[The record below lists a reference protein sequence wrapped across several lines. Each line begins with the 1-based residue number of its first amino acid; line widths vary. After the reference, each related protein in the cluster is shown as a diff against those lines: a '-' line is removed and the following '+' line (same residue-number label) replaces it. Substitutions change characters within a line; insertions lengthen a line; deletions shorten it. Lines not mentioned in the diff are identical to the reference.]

1 LNTGQ
6 HEKLNR
12 LLPAD
17 LTVPVDV
24 RHVKQLVVDHAFSL
38 RLGHVRRCRRAAP
51 HEWWTLLHDGWTLL
65 HDGLALLLHLMMHL
79 VLVVGWRLLLLL
91 LLLLLHIAT
100 DGIVLLR
107 LLPPHVVGTIARH
120 RVERHL
126 VGSGSVYRAVN
137 FFQFLDFK
145 VEDFLHFLPPN
156 LPSTLCG

>member
-1 LNTGQ
+1 MNTGQ

-51 HEWWTLLHDGWTLL
+51 HEWWALLHEGWTLL

-107 LLPPHVVGTIARH
+107 LLSPHVVGTIARH

-126 VGSGSVYRAVN
+126 VGWVGENVIVSCG
-137 FFQFLDFK
+137 QFLDF
-145 VEDFLHFLPPN
+145 
-156 LPSTLCG
+156 